1 MGTRTAELC
10 QKIIGFPLTR
20 IIIALIFVG
29 GAVVAARFGVDHF
42 NHRLL
47 PSGGLAPAFIL
58 ATAAVLFADLSYR
71 VYVRLIEKRRTTEL
85 ALRGAARE
93 LLHGIG
99 LGAALFTA
107 TVSLLWAVGCY
118 HVSGTN
124 SWPPFVAALPVS
136 IMSGYVEEL
145 VMRGIVF
152 RITEDGLGSWLAL
165 AVSSAL
171 FGLAHLGNLNAT
183 WVSTVAITL
192 EAGVLLAAA
201 FMVTRRLWLAIGT
214 HLAWNLTQGGIFGVA
229 VSGHASK
236 GLLEGELSGP
246 AVLSGG
252 SFGPEASALAVLVC
266 LTAGVCLVTLAY
278 RKGHIVKPFWMQ

>member
-1 MGTRTAELC
+1 
-10 QKIIGFPLTR
+10 
-20 IIIALIFVG
+20 
-29 GAVVAARFGVDHF
+29 
-42 NHRLL
+42 
-47 PSGGLAPAFIL
+47 
-58 ATAAVLFADLSYR
+58 
-71 VYVRLIEKRRTTEL
+71 
-85 ALRGAARE
+85 
-93 LLHGIG
+93 
-99 LGAALFTA
+99 LFTL

-118 HVSGTN
+118 RVSGTN
-124 SWPPFVAALPVS
+124 SWLPVAAALPAS

-145 VMRGIVF
+145 VMRGIIF

-183 WVSTVAITL
+183 WVSTFAIML

-236 GLLEGELSGP
+236 GVLEGVLSGP

-252 SFGPEASALAVLVC
+252 SFGAEASLVAVLVC
-266 LTAGVCLVTLAY
+266 LTAGVYLVKQASQ
-278 RKGHIVKPFWMQ
+278 KGHIVKPFWMR